1 MTRLEKYLVATEIIE
16 AETTVSRYFVIG
28 NVKVRVLDHLS
39 KMSDADLQVIIP
51 LNGGTK
57 YIVTV
62 KDSPGK
68 FLVWNQIK
76 DFIPSL
82 QIIKGLKEGVQ
93 LKPKPKDSAVQ
104 KIQLALNN
112 TDGGSMVLLSSLD

>member
-16 AETTVSRYFVIG
+16 ATVSRYFVIG
-28 NVKVRVLDHLS
+28 NVKVRVSDHLS

-68 FLVWNQIK
+68 FLVCNSNK
-76 DFIPSL
+76 RL
-82 QIIKGLKEGVQ
+82 HCR
-93 LKPKPKDSAVQ
+93 
-104 KIQLALNN
+104 
-112 TDGGSMVLLSSLD
+112 LLRA

>member
-28 NVKVRVLDHLS
+28 NVRVSDHLS

-57 YIVTV
+57 LLLKIVLEN
-62 KDSPGK
+62 
-68 FLVWNQIK
+68 FLCATQIK
-76 DFIPSL
+76 DFIA
-82 QIIKGLKEGVQ
+82 
-93 LKPKPKDSAVQ
+93 DY
-104 KIQLALNN
+104 
-112 TDGGSMVLLSSLD
+112 